1 MLCALSVRKLKPGS
15 YDAFRAAWEPD
26 EFPPPLQRA
35 YHVRDV
41 NDPDVVISF
50 GFLEADPGDIPAFR
64 EGMAEAEQQ
73 RQAAM
78 AEHVDELIID
88 GLYEVVEEVVP
99 AGRQG

>member
-1 MLCALSVRKLKPGS
+1 MLCALSVRRLKPGS
-15 YDAFRAAWEPD
+15 YDDFRAAWEPD
-26 EFPPPLQRA
+26 EFPRALKRA

-50 GFLEADPGDIPAFR
+50 GLLD
-64 EGMAEAEQQ
+64 AEASEISSFRGEIADVEDG

-78 AEHVDELIID
+78 APFVEELIVD

-99 AGRQG
+99 AAR